1 MKRFIFYLIVYAVF
15 VVLFGIIA
23 VVDNTQREKDYLSQ
37 KLKEE
42 ISYYRTTFSMF
53 DILSEFFIYKIAT
66 DNTVKKSLANTNKEN
81 LDTVSKKIYNIYKTD
96 YLFLRKYGVEKAYI
110 YLPDGTVVL
119 RFHNPERFG
128 DILNVK
134 NDIAIKYFSQILAGK
149 KLVGNIKVL
158 IPFEYARNILKRSF
172 PNKEYLFLVN
182 NKYLTFK
189 EFKGYLQTELHPDFY
204 YTFTKNIL
212 PFVSKVNIQLSEKLD
227 GFLERYTTFNTA
239 IKENG
244 KWYIVSFVPIALIFN
259 NLPKDLGYLV
269 SYQEDN
275 YISVIRKNFWE
286 VFLLGNGLF
295 AGILLFM
302 FYRFKD
308 KEKFEELASTDPL
321 TKVLN
326 RRKFDEMAQFE
337 FDKAKRYKRPLS
349 FIIIDI
355 DDFKKINDK
364 YGHQVGDKVLI
375 AVADEIKKN
384 IRKTDIFARF
394 GGEEFV
400 ILAPETDIAGAKR
413 LAEKLRKIIENMSVE
428 PVKRITASFG
438 ATEVK
443 ESDKSIDDLY
453 RRADKALYDAK
464 DSGKNI
470 VRVLI

>member
-1 MKRFIFYLIVYAVF
+1 M
-15 VVLFGIIA
+15 
-23 VVDNTQREKDYLSQ
+23 
-37 KLKEE
+37 
-42 ISYYRTTFSMF
+42 
-53 DILSEFFIYKIAT
+53 
-66 DNTVKKSLANTNKEN
+66 
-81 LDTVSKKIYNIYKTD
+81 
-96 YLFLRKYGVEKAYI
+96 
-110 YLPDGTVVL
+110 
-119 RFHNPERFG
+119 
-128 DILNVK
+128 
-134 NDIAIKYFSQILAGK
+134 
-149 KLVGNIKVL
+149 
-158 IPFEYARNILKRSF
+158 
-172 PNKEYLFLVN
+172 
-182 NKYLTFK
+182 
-189 EFKGYLQTELHPDFY
+189 
-204 YTFTKNIL
+204 
-212 PFVSKVNIQLSEKLD
+212 NIQLSEKLD
-227 GFLERYTTFNTA
+227 GFLDRYTTFNTA
-239 IKENG
+239 VKENG
-244 KWYIVSFVPIALIFN
+244 KWYIVSFVPIAFIFN

-428 PVKRITASFG
+428 PVKQITASFG